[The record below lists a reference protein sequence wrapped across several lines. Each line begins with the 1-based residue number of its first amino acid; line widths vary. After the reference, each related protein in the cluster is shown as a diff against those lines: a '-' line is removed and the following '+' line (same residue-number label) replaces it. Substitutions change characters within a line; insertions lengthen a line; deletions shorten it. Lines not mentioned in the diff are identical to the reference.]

1 MYTQYQSYLQEAPS
15 TPGAPTRSTLNP
27 ATSAPPPRVL
37 DTIIFNAE
45 DPAPP
50 HLLYPNQ
57 RTVPYSSRPAEDSPV
72 NRSAHYRRHI
82 SDSETE
88 EDTAY
93 ERVTEPRYLNE
104 DTPLVQLKAVRLD
117 REDTTRRKK
126 EKSAISTLRSDS
138 TKSTPKPKS
147 ASKKETF
154 LSRIRKASKDKY
166 TDMPVVASNS
176 KIKRSTRKSHRRS
189 VSGDRR
195 LVEVEKLI
203 AVVAVHTRKCNSLRR
218 DLTDAGVAHLLPTSL
233 KALH

>member
-1 MYTQYQSYLQEAPS
+1 MYKQYQSYLQEAPS
-15 TPGAPTRSTLNP
+15 TPTDPTRSPLHP
-27 ATSAPPPRVL
+27 STSIPPRVL
-37 DTIIFNAE
+37 DTIIFNAD
-45 DPAPP
+45 DPVPP
-50 HLLYPNQ
+50 HYHSQ
-57 RTVPYSSRPAEDSPV
+57 RAGPLKPAETSPV
-72 NRSAHYRRHI
+72 ARSIHLRRQG

-88 EDTAY
+88 EDSGY

-104 DTPLVQLKAVRLD
+104 DTPLVQLRAVRLD

-126 EKSAISTLRSDS
+126 EKSTASILRADS

-154 LSRIRKASKDKY
+154 ISRLRKASTDKY
-166 TDMPVVASNS
+166 TDMSVAGKS
-176 KIKRSTRKSHRRS
+176 KPRHSARKSHRRS
-189 VSGDRR
+189 ESGDRR

-218 DLTDAGVAHLLPTSL
+218 DLTDAGVAHLLPPSL